1 MTENSI
7 FREVRMK
14 ADIPY
19 VLHGTSLKP
28 CWERYRRFTNTAH
41 KDQVSIGYVAS
52 FFSFSFLFLKN
63 FLYQSFILFQGSS

>member
-19 VLHGTSLKP
+19 VLHGAALKP

-52 FFSFSFLFLKN
+52 FFSFSFLFLKI
-63 FLYQSFILFQGSS
+63 FLYQSFILFQDSS